1 MATAPIHSPEPERE
15 GRQLLPE
22 YLPARMLN
30 EYAYCPRLFYLEWVD
45 GLFRSNADT
54 LEGQQQHRRVDGGSG
69 ALPPSSEA
77 EEKLHARSVT
87 LASATHHLIARM
99 DLVELEG
106 TAATPVDYKHGA
118 PQETPGGLSAW
129 PSDVAQLAAQGLVLR
144 ENGFTCQEGVVYYA
158 KTKQRI
164 RVPLDSET
172 YSAAAA
178 LVRKALETS
187 AAPTPPAPLEDSPK
201 CIRCSLAGFC
211 LPDETNAL
219 LDADGEVC
227 AQLSLFGGP
236 EPVPRK
242 PVRGEVRRLM
252 APRDDLKPLY
262 VNTQGLH
269 IGKSGTVLQ
278 VKEKGNT
285 IQTVRMGE
293 TCQVNLMGNVQLT
306 TQAIQ
311 GLCEAGIPICYF
323 SQGGWFYGITT
334 GLCTKNVFL
343 RQRQF
348 ELAAK
353 ERFALELACSLTAGK
368 IRNQR
373 TMLLRNHVEPPK
385 ESLEK
390 MKELA
395 AEAER
400 ARNLEELLGFE
411 GNAAR
416 IYFGAFSGMLKDA
429 GEQAAETT
437 AFRFDFHCRNRRPPR
452 DPINALLSLGY
463 SLLAKD
469 LSIACYAVGFDPMMG
484 YFHQPRFGRPA
495 LALDL
500 MEPFRPL
507 IADSAVLS
515 AVNTRMVQPG
525 HFVKA
530 GHSVALTPEGR
541 KSFYRA
547 YESRMDTMVTHP
559 LFGYRVS
566 YRRLLEIQTRLLAR
580 VLEGEFGK
588 YPVFVT
594 R

>member
-1 MATAPIHSPEPERE
+1 
-15 GRQLLPE
+15 
-22 YLPARMLN
+22 
-30 EYAYCPRLFYLEWVD
+30 
-45 GLFRSNADT
+45 
-54 LEGQQQHRRVDGGSG
+54 
-69 ALPPSSEA
+69 
-77 EEKLHARSVT
+77 
-87 LASATHHLIARM
+87 
-99 DLVELEG
+99 
-106 TAATPVDYKHGA
+106 
-118 PQETPGGLSAW
+118 
-129 PSDVAQLAAQGLVLR
+129 
-144 ENGFTCQEGVVYYA
+144 VVYYA

-201 CIRCSLAGFC
+201 CIRCSLAVLC

-373 TMLLRNHVEPPK
+373 TCCCAITSNLLRRVW
-385 ESLEK
+385 
-390 MKELA
+390 
-395 AEAER
+395 
-400 ARNLEELLGFE
+400 
-411 GNAAR
+411 
-416 IYFGAFSGMLKDA
+416 
-429 GEQAAETT
+429 
-437 AFRFDFHCRNRRPPR
+437 
-452 DPINALLSLGY
+452 
-463 SLLAKD
+463 
-469 LSIACYAVGFDPMMG
+469 
-484 YFHQPRFGRPA
+484 
-495 LALDL
+495 
-500 MEPFRPL
+500 
-507 IADSAVLS
+507 
-515 AVNTRMVQPG
+515 
-525 HFVKA
+525 
-530 GHSVALTPEGR
+530 R
-541 KSFYRA
+541 K
-547 YESRMDTMVTHP
+547 
-559 LFGYRVS
+559 
-566 YRRLLEIQTRLLAR
+566 
-580 VLEGEFGK
+580 
-588 YPVFVT
+588 
-594 R
+594 